1 MRYILIT
8 ALLFLTFEVKAQIPD
23 SLIAHLDSAL
33 LLLKEKSLYHKKV
46 DWDKVKGEMYSRAA
60 QARTKNE
67 TFDAIAYGFAQL
79 NDKHGFFMQNGRRY
93 RLTDSI
99 HLSRLSDSLKAEWGK
114 GWKIHMK
121 MLGKVAYFRMPNINA
136 FNQKQVNSY
145 ANQLYDSI
153 AHLAAQKPQSWILDL
168 RRNAGGNI
176 RPMMAALA
184 PFFDEGI
191 VSYEL
196 DRDDR
201 VTGFSA
207 FKNGDYVSNDT
218 LVEATIIKK
227 IRSFPN
233 AKVAVIIGAGT
244 SSSGE
249 GVAAMLKERKNTRVF
264 GEPTAGYANSTE
276 GFLFNNQNTYF
287 LLTTSQI
294 SGKTKK
300 PFPEAVSPDVKVV
313 NNDHFNELRSD
324 RAVQAALK
332 WLE

>member
-1 MRYILIT
+1 MRYLLIT

-46 DWDKVKGEMYSRAA
+46 DWDKVKAEMYSRAA

-67 TFDAIAYGFAQL
+67 TFNAIAYGFAQL

-99 HLSRLSDSLKAEWGK
+99 HLNRLSDSLKVEWGK

-153 AHLAAQKPQSWILDL
+153 AHLASQKPQSSILDL

-184 PFFDEGI
+184 PFFDDGI

-201 VTGFSA
+201 VTGYSA
-207 FKNGDYVSNDT
+207 FKNGDYVSN
-218 LVEATIIKK
+218 
-227 IRSFPN
+227 
-233 AKVAVIIGAGT
+233 
-244 SSSGE
+244 
-249 GVAAMLKERKNTRVF
+249 
-264 GEPTAGYANSTE
+264 
-276 GFLFNNQNTYF
+276 
-287 LLTTSQI
+287 
-294 SGKTKK
+294 
-300 PFPEAVSPDVKVV
+300 
-313 NNDHFNELRSD
+313 
-324 RAVQAALK
+324 
-332 WLE
+332 